1 MKQISFQKKLLESCP
16 EIQLGCIQCQVKIQ
30 PGDERIQQLSNEI
43 IAKVQSELTVDTI
56 SQKPTIKSTKE
67 AYRKL
72 GKDPSRYRPSAE
84 ALTRRIVKGKGL
96 YNVNNVVDLL
106 NLVSLESGFSI
117 GGYDTDKIDGPI
129 EFGIGKPEEPFQAI
143 GRGKLNIENLPL
155 FRDASGAFGSPT
167 SDSTRTMVTNQTTSF
182 LMILIDFHNHEK
194 LMHFVEKSVELLE
207 KYASAIASEIK
218 IVFAHGEI

>member
-1 MKQISFQKKLLESCP
+1 
-16 EIQLGCIQCQVKIQ
+16 
-30 PGDERIQQLSNEI
+30 
-43 IAKVQSELTVDTI
+43 QSELTVETI

-117 GGYDTDKIDGPI
+117 GGYDADKIEGSI
-129 EFGIGKPEEPFQAI
+129 EFGIGRPDEPYQAI
-143 GRGKLNIENLPL
+143 GRGNLNIENLPL

-167 SDSTRTMVTNQTTSF
+167 SDSIRTMVTDQTTSF
-182 LMILIDFHNHEK
+182 LMILIDFSDDENLE
-194 LMHFVEKSVELLE
+194 HFVERSVELLE
-207 KYASAIASEIK
+207 KYASATLVETKVITSTA
-218 IVFAHGEI
+218 

>member
-1 MKQISFQKKLLESCP
+1 MKHISFQKELLESCP
-16 EIQLGCIQCQVKIQ
+16 EIQLGCIQCQVKIRA
-30 PGDERIQQLSNEI
+30 GDEKIQQLSNEI

-106 NLVSLESGFSI
+106 NLISLESGFSI
-117 GGYDTDKIDGPI
+117 GGYDSDKIDGPI
-129 EFGIGKPEEPFQAI
+129 
-143 GRGKLNIENLPL
+143 
-155 FRDASGAFGSPT
+155 
-167 SDSTRTMVTNQTTSF
+167 
-182 LMILIDFHNHEK
+182 
-194 LMHFVEKSVELLE
+194 
-207 KYASAIASEIK
+207 
-218 IVFAHGEI
+218 